1 MAKAKHQ
8 AKKTKVNIGTIGH
21 VDYGKTTLIDAI
33 INAQFHNVGTEVKKH
48 NQNQN
53 LIPEIHIEI
62 ERGKEQK
69 VAKGCVNNVGVNLSN
84 KDVVSSEILVLNNK
98 IIFETC
104 SKKEQEEEELE

>member
-69 VAKGCVNNVGVNLSN
+69 VATLAKPIKIARTTRMIIDFVLLIKPPKFIVNSL
-84 KDVVSSEILVLNNK
+84 D
-98 IIFETC
+98 
-104 SKKEQEEEELE
+104 